1 MDQSD
6 MYLLADSRDY
16 SYDNEKNDSYSYDIY
31 TYDSKEFI
39 LLTKEM
45 YNEIVNNINFNFL
58 LILFS
63 FGFFTSLIC
72 CRIKEN
78 YVLIKTIEPTAITER
93 K

>member
-1 MDQSD
+1 MDTTD
-6 MYLLADSRDY
+6 LYILADY
-16 SYDNEKNDSYSYDIY
+16 NSYTYDANDSYSYDIY
-31 TYDSKEFI
+31 TYDSEKFI

-45 YNEIVNNINFNFL
+45 YNDIVNNINFNFL

-72 CRIKEN
+72 CRIKEK

>member
-1 MDQSD
+1 MDTTD
-6 MYLLADSRDY
+6 LYILADY
-16 SYDNEKNDSYSYDIY
+16 KSYTYDENDSYSYDIY

-45 YNEIVNNINFNFL
+45 YNDIVNNINFNFL

-63 FGFFTSLIC
+63 FGFLTSLIC
-72 CRIKEN
+72 CRIKEK